1 MLNFSLIFYFNIILL
16 KKIIRKKVQP
26 RRKSS
31 FGKGAKKSTDR
42 ESTAWDQAARWYD
55 ALVGDHGS
63 DYQKDIIMPGA
74 TKLMKLKKGHR
85 VLDLACG
92 QGVFSRYLLAK
103 GMQVEGLDTSE
114 ELLKLARTRSKPGI
128 RFHIVDARE
137 PGTFEG
143 SQFDAIAC
151 LLALQNMEEIRSV
164 FKNVARWLKPNGR
177 FVMVVTHPCFRIP
190 RQTHWGWDEEK
201 KMEYRRV
208 DRYASDL
215 SIPII
220 TPPLAGS
227 KGHTTTYHRSL
238 QTYFTAL
245 AGAGLWVENLEE
257 WTSKKASQP
266 GKRAKAENRARKE
279 IPLFLS
285 LCARPV
291 PVNSGTTT

>member
-1 MLNFSLIFYFNIILL
+1 
-16 KKIIRKKVQP
+16 
-26 RRKSS
+26 
-31 FGKGAKKSTDR
+31 
-42 ESTAWDQAARWYD
+42 
-55 ALVGDHGS
+55 
-63 DYQKDIIMPGA
+63 MPGA

-92 QGVFSRYLLAK
+92 QGVFSRYLSAK
-103 GMQVEGLDTSE
+103 GMQVEGLDASE
-114 ELLKLARTRSKPGI
+114 ELLQRARTRSKPSI
-128 RFHIVDARE
+128 RFHFADARKTD
-137 PGTFEG
+137 TFKE
-143 SQFDAIAC
+143 SHFDAIAC
-151 LLALQNMEEIRSV
+151 LLALQNMEEIEST
-164 FKNVARWLKPNGR
+164 FHNVARWLKPEGR

-201 KMEYRRV
+201 KIEYRRV

-227 KGHTTTYHRSL
+227 TGHTLTYHRSL
-238 QTYFTAL
+238 QTYFSAL
-245 AGAGLWVENLEE
+245 AGAGMWVESLEE
-257 WTSKKASQP
+257 WASKKESMP

-291 PVNSGTTT
+291 PANYD

>member
-1 MLNFSLIFYFNIILL
+1 L
-16 KKIIRKKVQP
+16 KKTTRAKVQT
-26 RRKSS
+26 RRKPSYS
-31 FGKGAKKSTDR
+31 KGSKKSPDR
-42 ESTAWDQAARWYD
+42 ETTAWDQAARWYD

-63 DYQKDIIMPGA
+63 DFQKDIIMPGA
-74 TKLMKLKKGHR
+74 TKLMGLKKGQR

-103 GMQVEGLDTSE
+103 GMQVEGLDVSE
-114 ELLKLARTRSKPGI
+114 EFLQLARKRSKPSI
-128 RFHIVDARE
+128 QFHLADARE
-137 PGTFEG
+137 ADTFKE
-143 SQFDAIAC
+143 SHFDAVAC
-151 LLALQNMEEIRSV
+151 LLALQNMEEIGPT
-164 FKNVARWLKPNGR
+164 FKNVARWLKPDGR

-201 KMEYRRV
+201 KIEYRRV

-227 KGHTTTYHRSL
+227 KGHTVTYHRSL

-245 AGAGLWVENLEE
+245 AGAGLWVESLEE
-257 WTSKKASQP
+257 WTSKKESQS

-291 PVNSGTTT
+291 PTNS